1 MEVVGVVGELSSCGA
16 ASISVSPALGAGFF
30 WGGGGCR
37 HALMIFFFFFL
48 VGIVF
53 RVSNVNRKELVFWFT
68 AVRKCIQ
75 KLTETVEVDVQ
86 RPRVRGN
93 YIVTE
98 TLKVYIYQSV
108 VVVVVGCC

>member
-1 MEVVGVVGELSSCGA
+1 MVEVVGVVGELSSCGA
-16 ASISVSPALGAGFF
+16 ASISVSPALGAVLE
-30 WGGGGCR
+30 GGLKAR
-37 HALMIFFFFFL
+37 TNDFFFL
-48 VGIVF
+48 SWVGIVF

-98 TLKVYIYQSV
+98 TLNVYIYQSV
-108 VVVVVGCC
+108 VVVGGCC